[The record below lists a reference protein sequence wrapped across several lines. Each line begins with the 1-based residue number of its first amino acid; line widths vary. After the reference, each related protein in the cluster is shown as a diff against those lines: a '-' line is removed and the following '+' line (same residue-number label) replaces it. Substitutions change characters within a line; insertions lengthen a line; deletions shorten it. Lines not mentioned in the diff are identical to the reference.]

1 MQIIEGHL
9 KTIEAHFQIV
19 IDLTLVMDIGAEIQ
33 EALTAGVAVRQIAE
47 DQVVRLLIEGI
58 LTVDLPVHEVEAGEA
73 ADISS

>member
-47 DQVVRLLIEGI
+47 DQVVRLLIEVVDELVKCEGI
-58 LTVDLPVHEVEAGEA
+58 
-73 ADISS
+73 ISYCL